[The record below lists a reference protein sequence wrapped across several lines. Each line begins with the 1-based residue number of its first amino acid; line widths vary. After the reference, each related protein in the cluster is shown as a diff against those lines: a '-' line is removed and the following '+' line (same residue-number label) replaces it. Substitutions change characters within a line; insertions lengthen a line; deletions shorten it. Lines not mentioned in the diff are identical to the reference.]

1 MMRGLDN
8 CGLKIVV
15 VALLLTAAGFS
26 QSEQKPVSPD
36 TNKASADSADTY
48 RIDVTIS
55 EMQDG
60 KRISSRN
67 YSTLIRDGRY
77 IAPRTIRVGSRLP
90 VQTPPQGM
98 NYLDVGTNLTLRA
111 WKLEGQLIL
120 SMAVEV
126 SSIAPVDPASG
137 VKLAEAPVLRQF
149 RTDQEA
155 AIPLAKPTLFN
166 SIDDPSSNHKF
177 QIEVTA
183 TKEKV

>member
-1 MMRGLDN
+1 MIRGLNN

-15 VALLLTAAGFS
+15 IALLLTAAGFS
-26 QSEQKPVSPD
+26 QSDQKPASPD

-77 IAPRTIRVGSRLP
+77 LAPRTIRVGSRMP
-90 VQTPPQGM
+90 VGTPV

-120 SMAVEV
+120 SMALEV
-126 SSIAPVDPASG
+126 SSIAPVDPASS

-155 AIPLAKPTLFN
+155 AVPLGKPTLFN
-166 SIDDPSSNHKF
+166 SIDDPSSNHKY

-183 TKEKV
+183 TKEKI

>member
-1 MMRGLDN
+1 MMRVLN
-8 CGLKIVV
+8 SCGLKIVA

-26 QSEQKPVSPD
+26 QSEQKPASPD
-36 TNKASADSADTY
+36 TNKVSADSADTY
-48 RIDVTIS
+48 RIDVTIR

-60 KRISSRN
+60 KSISSRN

-90 VQTPPQGM
+90 VGTPV
-98 NYLDVGTNLTLRA
+98 NYLDVGTNLTVRA

-120 SMAVEV
+120 SMTVEV
-126 SSIAPVDPASG
+126 SSIAPVDPSST
-137 VKLAEAPVLRQF
+137 VKLADAPVLRQF

-155 AIPLAKPTLFN
+155 AIPLGKPTLLN

>member
-1 MMRGLDN
+1 MRGLKN
-8 CGLKIVV
+8 CGLKIVA
-15 VALLLTAAGFS
+15 VALLLTAAGFA
-26 QSEQKPVSPD
+26 QSEQKAASPD

-48 RIDVTIS
+48 RIEVTIR

-60 KRISSRN
+60 KPISSRN

-90 VQTPPQGM
+90 VGTPV

-120 SMAVEV
+120 SMALEV
-126 SSIAPVDPASG
+126 SSIAPVDPSSS
-137 VKLAEAPVLRQF
+137 VKLADSPVLRQF

-155 AIPLAKPTLFN
+155 AIPMGKPTLLN

>member
-1 MMRGLDN
+1 MMRVLN
-8 CGLKIVV
+8 SCGLKIVA

-26 QSEQKPVSPD
+26 QSEQKPASAD

-48 RIDVTIS
+48 RIDVTIR

-60 KRISSRN
+60 KSISSRN

-90 VQTPPQGM
+90 VGTPV
-98 NYLDVGTNLTLRA
+98 NYLDVGTNLTVRA

-120 SMAVEV
+120 SMTVEV
-126 SSIAPVDPASG
+126 SSIAPVDPSST
-137 VKLAEAPVLRQF
+137 VKLADAPVLRQF

-155 AIPLAKPTLFN
+155 AIPLGKPTLLN

-183 TKEKV
+183 TKERV

>member
-1 MMRGLDN
+1 MMRVLN
-8 CGLKIVV
+8 NRGLKIVV
-15 VALLLTAAGFS
+15 IALLLTAAGFS
-26 QSEQKPVSPD
+26 QSDQKPASLD
-36 TNKASADSADTY
+36 TNRASADSADTY
-48 RIDVTIS
+48 RIDVMIR

-60 KRISSRN
+60 KPISSRN

-90 VQTPPQGM
+90 VQTPGQGT

-111 WKLEGQLIL
+111 WRMEGQLIL

-126 SSIAPVDPASG
+126 SSIAPVDPASN
-137 VKLAEAPVLRQF
+137 VKVAELPVMRQL

-155 AIPLAKPTLFN
+155 AIPLGKATLFN
-166 SIDDPSSNHKF
+166 SIDDPNSNHKF

-183 TKEKV
+183 IKEKI